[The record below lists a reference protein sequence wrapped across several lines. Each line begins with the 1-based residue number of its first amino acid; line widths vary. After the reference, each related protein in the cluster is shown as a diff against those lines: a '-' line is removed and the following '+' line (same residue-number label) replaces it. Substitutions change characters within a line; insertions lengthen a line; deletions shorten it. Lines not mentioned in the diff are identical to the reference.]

1 MILKKIDDKIINK
14 QMILKEKNND
24 ISNIIKY

>member
-14 QMILKEKNND
+14 RMILKEKDND